1 MSPTLAESLEDHARR
16 LAGTP
21 VKTLFAQDARR
32 FERFSREQAGLFVD
46 FSRQRLDMPALEAL
60 FGLAD
65 ASALRSRIDA
75 MFAGEPVNESENRP
89 ALHTLLRAPVSAGL
103 PERVAP
109 LHAEVRAVRAQCASF
124 VRDVHSGKRVGAG
137 GARFT
142 DVVSIGIGG
151 SDLGPAMAVAA
162 LKPFHSG
169 HVRCHFV
176 SNVDGTQFADLAED
190 LDPHS
195 TLFIICS
202 KTFTTQE
209 TIANARRARAW
220 LVGKCG
226 EAAVARQFAAVSVNA
241 KAMDEFGIAD
251 DARFAM
257 WDWVGGRYSMWSA
270 VGLAIELA
278 IGTPHFEAMLA
289 GAHVL
294 DEHFRGTAWI
304 DNLPVLV
311 GLLAIWNRNALG
323 CASHAVLPYTQRL
336 ARLPA
341 YLQQLEMESLGKQVT
356 RDGKPVHGDTGAVIW
371 GEAGS
376 NGQHSFYQL
385 LHQGTASVSLDFLL
399 PVSGAADRQADELVI
414 ANCLAQAQALMA
426 GHESAEPH
434 RRHAGSR
441 PLTLLAFPQLDPG
454 MLGRLVAL
462 YEHKVF
468 VESVLWNVNP
478 FDQWGVELGKKLCSE
493 LLPLGDRK
501 PPAELSGIAGWIARH
516 R

>member
-1 MSPTLAESLEDHARR
+1 MAGLEPHAER
-16 LAGTP
+16 LRQRP
-21 VKTLFAQDARR
+21 VRDLFTADP
-32 FERFSREQAGLFVD
+32 ERFSAFSREFDGLLLD
-46 FSRQRLDMPALEAL
+46 YSRQRIDAETLQALIEQADSVGLRARTEAL
-60 FGLAD
+60 FSGD
-65 ASALRSRIDA
+65 V
-75 MFAGEPVNESENRP
+75 VNESENRA
-89 ALHTLLRAPVSAGL
+89 ALHTLLRVPTGGKL
-103 PERVAP
+103 PPALVP
-109 LHAEVRAVRAQCASF
+109 LHEEVLAVRAQCAAF
-124 VRDVHSGKRVGAG
+124 VREVHDGRRTGSAG
-137 GARFT
+137 GRFT
-142 DVVSIGIGG
+142 DVVNIGIGG

-162 LKPFHSG
+162 LQPFHSG

-176 SNVDGTQFADLAED
+176 SNVDGTQFADLAAD
-190 LDPHS
+190 LDPRS
-195 TLFIICS
+195 TLFIVCS

-220 LVGKCG
+220 LVAKCG

-241 KAMDEFGIAD
+241 KAMDEFGIAK
-251 DARFAM
+251 DARFAL
-257 WDWVGGRYSMWSA
+257 WDWVGGRYSLWSA

-278 IGTPHFEAMLA
+278 IGTPRFEAMLA
-289 GAHVL
+289 GAHAM
-294 DEHFRGTAWI
+294 DEHFRATAWT
-304 DNLPVLV
+304 DNLPVLL

-341 YLQQLEMESLGKQVT
+341 YLQQLEMESLGKRVT
-356 RDGKPVHGDTGAVIW
+356 RDGQPVHGDTGAVIW
-371 GEAGS
+371 GETGS
-376 NGQHSFYQL
+376 NGQHSFFQL

-441 PLTLLAFPQLDPG
+441 PLTLLAFPQLDPA

-478 FDQWGVELGKKLCSE
+478 FDQWGVELGKKLCGE
-493 LLPLGDRK
+493 LLPLGDRV
-501 PPAELSGIAGWIARH
+501 PPADLAGIAGWIARH

>member
-1 MSPTLAESLEDHARR
+1 LADELATHASR
-16 LAGTP
+16 LADVP
-21 VKTLFAQDARR
+21 VQELFARDPAR
-32 FERFSREQAGLFVD
+32 FQAFSRELDGLLLD
-46 FSRQRLDMPALEAL
+46 FSRQRVDAAALAAL
-60 FGLAD
+60 AAAADRAGL
-65 ASALRSRIDA
+65 RERIDA
-75 MFAGEPVNESENRP
+75 MFDGAIVNETERRA
-89 ALHTLLRAPVSAGL
+89 ALHTLLRLPAGSKPRPPL
-103 PERVAP
+103 AT
-109 LHAEVRAVRAQCASF
+109 LHAEVLAVRRQCAAF
-124 VRDVHSGKRVGAG
+124 VREVHDGKRTGSAG
-137 GARFT
+137 RRFT
-142 DVVSIGIGG
+142 DVVNIGIGG
-151 SDLGPAMAVAA
+151 SDLGPTMAVVA
-162 LKPFHSG
+162 LRPFHSG

-176 SNVDGTQFADLAED
+176 SNVDGTQFADLTED
-190 LDPHS
+190 LDPRS

-289 GAHVL
+289 GAHAM
-294 DEHFRGTAWI
+294 DEHFRGTPWT
-304 DNLPVLV
+304 DNLPVLL

-371 GEAGS
+371 GETGS
-376 NGQHSFYQL
+376 NGQHSFFQL
-385 LHQGTASVSLDFLL
+385 LHQGTASLSLDFLL

-414 ANCLAQAQALMA
+414 ANCLAQAQALMV
-426 GHESAEPH
+426 GHESVEPH

-441 PLTLLAFPQLDPG
+441 PLTLLAFPQLDPA
-454 MLGRLVAL
+454 MLGHIVAL

-468 VESVLWNVNP
+468 VESALWNVNP
-478 FDQWGVELGKKLCSE
+478 FDQWGVELGKKLCNE
-493 LLPLGDRK
+493 LLPLGDRM
-501 PPAELSGIAGWIARH
+501 PPAELSGVAAWIARH

>member
-1 MSPTLAESLEDHARR
+1 MTLDRHAQR
-16 LAGTP
+16 LRSTP
-21 VKTLFAQDARR
+21 I
-32 FERFSREQAGLFVD
+32 AGLFAANAARFEHFSRDFDGLLLD
-46 FSRQRLDMPALEAL
+46 FSRQRLDEEAL
-60 FGLAD
+60 AALIGLAD
-65 ASALRSRIDA
+65 AANLRSRIEA
-75 MFAGEPVNESENRP
+75 MFSGAVVNESENRA
-89 ALHTLLRAPVSAGL
+89 ALHTLLRVPAGGAL
-103 PERVAP
+103 PPTLMP
-109 LHAEVRAVRAQCASF
+109 LHQEVLAVRAQCAAF
-124 VRDVHSGKRVGAG
+124 VREVHDGKRTGSAG
-137 GARFT
+137 RRFT
-142 DVVSIGIGG
+142 DIVNIGIGG

-162 LKPFHSG
+162 LKPFHKG
-169 HVRCHFV
+169 QLRCHFV
-176 SNVDGTQFADLAED
+176 SNVDGTQFADLTEE
-190 LDPHS
+190 LDPQS
-195 TLFIICS
+195 TLFIVCS

-289 GAHVL
+289 GAHAM
-294 DEHFRGTAWI
+294 DEHFRSTPWT
-304 DNLPVLV
+304 DNLPVLL

-336 ARLPA
+336 SRLPA

-376 NGQHSFYQL
+376 NGQHSFFQL

-399 PVSGAADRQADELVI
+399 PANGAADRQADEMVI

-441 PLTLLAFPQLDPG
+441 PLTLLAFPQLDPA

-478 FDQWGVELGKKLCSE
+478 FDQWGVELGKKLCNE
-493 LLPLGDRK
+493 LLPLGDRM
-501 PPAELSGIAGWIARH
+501 PPAELSGVADWIARH